1 VRFLRLLDLWV
12 TCRVRSYWPS
22 AQRYSIATALDITG
36 LVEAAPERAEV
47 HRRFAGRPA
56 AEKPDHRHPRL
67 LGIRRERPRSRAAEQ
82 SGELAAT
89 NHSMTSSAKASN
101 LAGTSISRALAVFML
116 TTSSNF
122 VGSSS
127 GNSLGLAPLK
137 ILSTNAA
144 ARRKLSD
151 SSTP

>member
-1 VRFLRLLDLWV
+1 GLRRTYAVSCWRASATMRLLLPN
-12 TCRVRSYWPS
+12 RSPRDIRTLAPS
-22 AQRYSIATALDITG
+22 
-36 LVEAAPERAEV
+36 RAG
-47 HRRFAGRPA
+47 HG
-56 AEKPDHRHPRL
+56 HHPL
-67 LGIRRERPRSRAAEQ
+67 LRARRERPRRRRAAEQ
-82 SGELAAT
+82 SDELAPL
-89 NHSMTSSAKASN
+89 HSITPSAQASN
-101 LAGTSISRALAVFML
+101 LAGTSISRALAVLML

-127 GNSLGLAPLK
+127 GNSLGFAPLK

>member
-1 VRFLRLLDLWV
+1 MLPLGPWPESDPTRCLSILIIHEQSTRADRDARQPLQASSALRMA
-12 TCRVRSYWPS
+12 R
-22 AQRYSIATALDITG
+22 
-36 LVEAAPERAEV
+36 
-47 HRRFAGRPA
+47 
-56 AEKPDHRHPRL
+56 
-67 LGIRRERPRSRAAEQ
+67 IRRSRRTD
-82 SGELAAT
+82 ELRTKSHRTLSPNRHLYRQLAPFD
-89 NHSMTSSAKASN
+89 HSITSSAKASN

-122 VGSSS
+122 VGSSI